1 MRTNIVFFC
10 SFLLCTVFWAQ
21 NMDAQNRS
29 ITLKVLDKK
38 GRPARNIVVQSIATN
53 KGGVTN
59 RSGLYVFEDMSDNDT
74 ISVILTRNGHV
85 VIPVAGM
92 DSIVVKAVSSKLYS
106 YIDQHGAN
114 ATVKIDRPLASDD
127 NTILDVPAMLRQ
139 RSYSSLVDL
148 LSGQVSGVNIAT
160 NQTNQEGTIAP
171 MRGPTSIQSGSQPI
185 VVMDG
190 NPLGSLD
197 TANSMVNIYSI
208 KTIEIQ
214 KNASGYGVRGANGV
228 IVITSL

>member
-1 MRTNIVFFC
+1 MRTIIVFFC
-10 SFLLCTVFWAQ
+10 SFLLCTVVWAQ

-74 ISVILTRNGHV
+74 ISVLLTRNGRV

-106 YIDQHGAN
+106 YLDQRGEN
-114 ATVKIDRPLASDD
+114 MTGKIDRPLASDD

-139 RSYSSLVDL
+139 RAYGSLIDL
-148 LSGQVSGVNIAT
+148 LNGQVSGLNITT
-160 NQTNQEGTIAP
+160 NQNSQERVVAP
-171 MRGPTSIQSGSQPI
+171 MRGPTSIQSSSQPL
-185 VVMDG
+185 VVLDG
-190 NPLGSLD
+190 NPLGTIT

-208 KTIEIQ
+208 KTTEIQ